1 MNFYEIFE
9 TLEYAFYATFFLMNK
24 FAVTRVSDVLNL
36 HIELLIDRKDLERER
51 ERESYRIDVGSKK
64 IRILDNLI

>member
-24 FAVTRVSDVLNL
+24 FTVTQLSLTF
-36 HIELLIDRKDLERER
+36 
-51 ERESYRIDVGSKK
+51 
-64 IRILDNLI
+64 